1 MTTKYTYTEMCDYLF
16 ENYAPNFN
24 FEKDGEQLLHIALE
38 RGFVTYEKVNGKN
51 QFSINEEY

>member
-1 MTTKYTYTEMCDYLF
+1 MKTYNYDQICDYLF

-38 RGFVTYEKVNGKN
+38 RGFVKYEKVNN
-51 QFSINEEY
+51 RIAFSINEDY